1 MVFWGMFTPLTAP
14 EIYNPNK
21 YTMNKFKTL
30 LIAGSALA
38 FASLAS
44 AAIVEQWNFDSPSNG
59 TGINGTIISTWDAT
73 AANNTD
79 LGGGILRFGNSTTS
93 NFTSSQLLPDI
104 DTSAISTMTW
114 TFELA
119 DVKLSAGSHF
129 RFTTITSGAGVPEI
143 ELTAFGTG
151 PSTFSPDMEYNVNT
165 DKLDAKSG
173 LSLSG
178 AGGTL
183 GGPLTIVATWDFV
196 NNTMTLDMGGLNVS
210 TITPAANMA
219 ASIGTITG
227 FQMRSQSFVAG
238 DYLDMDSFTI
248 ETTAVPEPSTF
259 ALLAGLATLGLV
271 MYRRRRLSL

>member
-1 MVFWGMFTPLTAP
+1 MLAITTA
-14 EIYNPNK
+14 
-21 YTMNKFKTL
+21 L
-30 LIAGSALA
+30 LSASGVLA
-38 FASLAS
+38 AV
-44 AAIVEQWNFDSPSNG
+44 VEQWSFDGSNPE
-59 TGINGTIISTWDAT
+59 TGINGTIISTWTTNAPNSVPS
-73 AANNTD
+73 A
-79 LGGGILRFGNSTTS
+79 GVLRYADSTTS
-93 NFTSSQLLPDI
+93 NFGNSQSLPDI
-104 DTSAISTMTW
+104 DTSTIATMTW
-114 TFELA
+114 TIQLA
-119 DVKLSAGSHF
+119 DLKVSAGSHF

-151 PSTFSPDMEYNVNT
+151 PSTFSPDMEYNANT
-165 DKLDAKSG
+165 DKLDAASG
-173 LSLSG
+173 ISLSG
-178 AGGTL
+178 PGGTL

-196 NNTMTLDMGGLNVS
+196 NNTMTLDMGGGNVS

>member
-1 MVFWGMFTPLTAP
+1 MVFWGMFIPLTAP
-14 EIYNPNK
+14 ENYNPNR

-73 AANNTD
+73 AADNTD
-79 LGGGILRFGNSTTS
+79 QGGGVLRFGNSTIS
-93 NFTSSQLLPDI
+93 DFTSSQLLPDI
-104 DTSAISTMTW
+104 DTSAIATMTW
-114 TFELA
+114 TIQLA
-119 DVKLSAGSHF
+119 DLKVSAGSHF

-143 ELTAFGTG
+143 ELTAFGGT
-151 PSTFSPDMEYNVNT
+151 PTFSPDMEYNVNT
-165 DKLDAKSG
+165 DKLDAASG
-173 LSLSG
+173 ISLSG
-178 AGGTL
+178 PGGTL
-183 GGPLTIVATWDFV
+183 GGPLTIVATWDFA